1 MTEPWYVF
9 IDVDG
14 TLVDY
19 SNNLPDSAVT
29 AIREARAN
37 GHKVYVVTGRS
48 KAEMYQYILDI
59 GLDGY
64 VGGNGNYI
72 EADGEALMHMAI
84 PTEDV
89 ERIVNWLD
97 DKGLE
102 YYIEANSG
110 LYGSTNFKER
120 SKETIRQYVEGKG
133 KTTDDTFEVS
143 DVFPDMIYGENPVRD
158 DVNKISFI
166 LETYNDY
173 LEAVDYFDGFQ
184 VNTWGGK
191 GEQALFGDVAR
202 GGINKRTALEFL
214 QEHHGLDPKFTM
226 AVGDASVDIPMLE
239 FAEVGVAVGS
249 GGDEIKAMADYVTD
263 AVEDDGLYNAFKHFG
278 LI

>member
-1 MTEPWYVF
+1 MTESWYVF

-89 ERIVNWLD
+89 ERIVNWLH

-133 KTTDDTFEVS
+133 KKTDDSFEVS
-143 DVFPDMIYGENPVRD
+143 DVFPDMIYGEDPVRD
-158 DVNKISFI
+158 NVNKISFI
-166 LETYNDY
+166 LESYNDY
-173 LEAVDYFDGFQ
+173 LEAALYFDGFQ

-214 QEHHGLDPKFTM
+214 QEHHGLNPKFTM
-226 AVGDASVDIPMLE
+226 AVGDASVDIQMLE

-249 GGDEIKAMADYVTD
+249 GGDEIKAMADYITD